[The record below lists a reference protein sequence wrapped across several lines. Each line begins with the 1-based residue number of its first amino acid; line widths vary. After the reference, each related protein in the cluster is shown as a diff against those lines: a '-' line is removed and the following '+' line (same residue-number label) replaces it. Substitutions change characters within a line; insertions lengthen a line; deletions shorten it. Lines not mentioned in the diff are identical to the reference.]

1 MIPSRLTLQG
11 FLSYRDSATLDFE
24 SFDLACI
31 AGFNGAG
38 KSSLLDAIT
47 WALFGQARRR
57 DDAIINVHAK
67 AAEVVLDFCYEDDL
81 YRVQRS
87 KSRDKTAILD
97 FFIRDAAGIWKP
109 LTEKSIRETEA
120 RIQQILRLDYD
131 TFINASFF
139 LQGKADQ
146 FATQK
151 PADRK
156 RILSAILGLE
166 VWESYRE
173 RAAARRKTAER
184 ELSAEDGALKEVEAE
199 LAEEDERKARLAQ
212 LEAALEQ
219 QSQRRRDKE
228 TLLEALTRSAAAL
241 EEQCLLLE
249 ERRKLVENDQAQL
262 SEAEERLQT
271 QSTEWDE
278 IENRLARGEEITA
291 AYESWL
297 KQQEELRRWE
307 EVAVHFRSY
316 DQKRTEPFRIIA
328 AEKARLEEEQR
339 GLTARLLEV
348 QAEENRL
355 PALLEKIDEIRR
367 QNEALQQRLDARASL
382 EARMEEIRGRDSA
395 ARAQNAHLKQLMD
408 ELDERIQRLNAAGG
422 AECPLCGQPLSAEDR
437 ERLIANLNAEG
448 KSMGDRYR
456 ANLELC
462 MQGEGAKKELDDQ
475 IAGLQQVE
483 LQIRALARNEEQ
495 VTQHEAHI
503 RDLLSQWESAGKIR
517 LAEIEKTL
525 ADENFAVEARRELME
540 AEQALKKLGY
550 DAAAHDAARQ
560 AEQAGRS
567 SQEEMRALEIARA
580 ALEPLKREIRNLKA
594 QIGAIHKNLA
604 DHRQR
609 FDEAAARHA
618 AESANLPDL
627 AQAAAELRALKEE
640 ENRIRMQLG
649 GAQQEVQVLETLRQR
664 RDEINTRRADL
675 ALNIS
680 RLKLLEK
687 AFGKDGVPA
696 LLIEEALPDIEKHA
710 NDILDSLTNGGMSVS
725 FRTQRD
731 FKDKSR
737 DDQRET
743 LDIVISDTAGPRE
756 YEMFSGGE
764 SFRVNFAIRLA
775 LSRVLAQRAGARLQT
790 LVIDEGFG
798 SQDQEGRQRLIETI
812 NQVRPDFAKIL
823 VITHLAELID
833 AFPARIIVDKTD
845 KGSSV
850 RVENS

>member
-38 KSSLLDAIT
+38 KSSLLDAMT

-67 AAEVVLDFCYEDDL
+67 AAEVVFDFFYEDNF

-87 KSRDKTAILD
+87 KTRDRTAMLD
-97 FFIRDAAGIWKP
+97 FFIRDAAGNWKP
-109 LTEKSIRETEA
+109 LTEKSIRETEI
-120 RIQQILRLDYD
+120 RLQQILRLDYE

-166 VWESYRE
+166 VWERYRE
-173 RAAARRKTAER
+173 GAASRRKNAEK
-184 ELSAEDGALKEVEAE
+184 ELSMEDGSLKEVEAE

-212 LEAALEQ
+212 LENDLKQ
-219 QSQRRRDKE
+219 QSIRRKDKE
-228 TLLEALTRSAAAL
+228 VLWEALNRSAAAL
-241 EEQCLLLE
+241 EEQRRLLE
-249 ERRKLVENDQAQL
+249 DRRKLLENGQARL
-262 SEAEERLQT
+262 TEAEERLASLT
-271 QSTEWDE
+271 AEREEVES
-278 IENRLARGEEITA
+278 RLSRSDEITA
-291 AYESWL
+291 AYEIW
-297 KQQEELRRWE
+297 QNQREELRRWD
-307 EVAVHFRSY
+307 EVAVHFRVHE
-316 DQKRTEPFRIIA
+316 QKRTKPLTTIA
-328 AEKARLEEEQR
+328 SERSRLEEQKRALLNQSSELEIEKKQLPE
-339 GLTARLLEV
+339 LTARLEDLKKQIEDLHRRLETR
-348 QAEENRL
+348 AAMENRL
-355 PALLEKIDEIRR
+355 QEVLEQGARAKSENSHLERKGKDL
-367 QNEALQQRLDARASL
+367 NERINRLDKATGS
-382 EARMEEIRGRDSA
+382 
-395 ARAQNAHLKQLMD
+395 
-408 ELDERIQRLNAAGG
+408 
-422 AECPLCGQPLSAEDR
+422 ECPLCGQPLSPENR
-437 ERLIANLNAEG
+437 NRLIAEINIEVDNLR
-448 KSMGDRYR
+448 DQYR
-456 ANLELC
+456 ANQELC
-462 MQGEGAKKELDDQ
+462 IQSEDLKKECEIQL
-475 IAGLQQVE
+475 AGLQQTEVE
-483 LQIRALARNEEQ
+483 LRALVRTEEQ
-495 VTQHEAHI
+495 AALQENTLRRKLE
-503 RDLLSQWESAGKIR
+503 DWEKSCQVR
-517 LAEIEKTL
+517 LNEIERILTR
-525 ADENFAVEARRELME
+525 EEFAPEARAEL
-540 AEQALKKLGY
+540 AGVDQALKELGY
-550 DAAAHDAARQ
+550 DSAAHDAARL
-560 AEQAGRS
+560 AEQAGRWS
-567 SQEEMRALEIARA
+567 EMEIRELEKAGA
-580 ALEPLKREIRNLKA
+580 ALEPLKRGIEDQEQRVKA
-594 QIGAIHKNLA
+594 ERTALA
-604 DHRQR
+604 NHQKD
-609 FDEAAARHA
+609 FDEAAARFA
-618 AESANLPDL
+618 ADSTSLPDL
-627 AQAAAELRALKEE
+627 SQVEAELRALKEE
-640 ENRIRMQLG
+640 ENQIRDQR
-649 GAQQEVQVLETLRQR
+649 ASANQKVQVLEKQRQR
-664 RDEINTRRADL
+664 REEINARRAELTLD
-675 ALNIS
+675 IS
-680 RLKLLEK
+680 RLKMLEK

-710 NDILDSLTNGGMSVS
+710 NDILDSLTNGGMSVG

-743 LDIVISDTAGPRE
+743 LDIVISDAAGPRE

-845 KGSSV
+845 KGSTV
-850 RVENS
+850 RVENT